1 MKEQEYRGKGKLLH
15 ALMEHMQEGRLV
27 QAFRHLDMRRKL
39 IYTYALPVLL
49 VSTIVLIA
57 GYLSQEKRF
66 EARLRSDMEQ
76 AMVQADSFLTSYL
89 QGMDHVTQ
97 MIVSNKDLNS
107 LMQDPEFAEH
117 ESIRETFSEHYQ
129 LVDIFSS
136 IELLNGEYRV
146 GIYMDDSLLYSNN
159 MYYIYP
165 SSLLKENADYPAMER
180 SFTYGVG
187 IYEILQDKRTSEA
200 KSIQDYLA
208 QLTPM
213 NVVKEDGRETVYV
226 IKTEVPVSF
235 VRQLLRNAALTRG
248 TIMYLEDSGERRLV
262 TSDEQGEAL
271 LDSIQFTT
279 PYGASDWSRVK
290 LMDKEY
296 YVLHRRSGW
305 RGWRLTA
312 LIPVSEY
319 KAQTSFLFIWLL
331 CMLGAIFA
339 VVSMSS
345 SVVAAYYAGKIDAL
359 NNRML
364 HLDQGTGAARGEL
377 MEPTDDAMDT
387 LYRNFDFMLDQVDQ
401 LMKEQYRLGRSI
413 SNAEMR
419 ALQAQINPH
428 FLYNTLDL
436 INWGAMDYGADNVA
450 AIARNLGQFYRL
462 SLNHGRSVISINDE
476 LRHVEAF
483 VSIENAHYEG
493 AVHLDIQVPDE
504 IRSLACLNITL
515 QPFVENS
522 IVHGIAEFP
531 DLKECNI
538 WITAV
543 REEDDILFDIIDD
556 GHGISPATAA
566 QVVEQKAG
574 AGSCGY
580 GISNVNFRIR
590 LCYGE
595 KYGVQYIFDQD
606 KGTHVRV
613 RIKAL
618 HAEELEKLL
627 S

>member
-1 MKEQEYRGKGKLLH
+1 MKEKNGNRNIIAELISAWQNS
-15 ALMEHMQEGRLV
+15 RLGS
-27 QAFRHLDMRRKL
+27 AFRHLNMRRKL
-39 IYTYALPVLL
+39 MYTYAVPVLL
-49 VSTIVLIA
+49 VSTLVLIA
-57 GYLSQEKRF
+57 GYISQERRF
-66 EARLRSDMEQ
+66 ETRLRSDMEQ

-89 QGMDHVTQ
+89 QGMNHISQ
-97 MIVSNKDLNS
+97 LIVSSKDLNS
-107 LMQDPEFAEH
+107 LMQKPQFMEHESVREVFAEH
-117 ESIRETFSEHYQ
+117 LQ
-129 LVDIFSS
+129 LTDIFSS
-136 IELLNGEYRV
+136 IELANGEYRIGMYV
-146 GIYMDDSLLYSNN
+146 DDSILYSNN

-165 SSLLKENADYPAMER
+165 ESLLEENPDYPEIER
-180 SFTYGVG
+180 SMSYGAAV
-187 IYEILQDKRTSEA
+187 YEILQDKRTSDT
-200 KSIQDYLA
+200 KSLQDYLA

-213 NVVKEDGRETVYV
+213 RVVKEDGRENIYV
-226 IKTEVPVSF
+226 IKSEVPVSA
-235 VRQLLRNAALTRG
+235 VRQLLHNAALTEG
-248 TIMYLEDSGERRLV
+248 TILYLEDNNERRLV
-262 TSDEQGEAL
+262 TSDEQASAL
-271 LDSIQFTT
+271 LDGAGFMT
-279 PYGASDWSRVK
+279 PYGAPDWSTVK
-290 LMDKEY
+290 LEGRDY
-296 YVLHRRSGW
+296 YILHRRSGW
-305 RGWRLTA
+305 RSWRITA
-312 LIPVSEY
+312 LIPVNEY
-319 KAQTSFLFIWLL
+319 REQTSFLLIWLL

-345 SVVAAYYAGKIDAL
+345 SVVAAYYAGKIETL
-359 NNRML
+359 NNRMI
-364 HLDQGTGAARGEL
+364 HLDQGTGAARLKLQES
-377 MEPTDDAMDT
+377 TDDAMDT
-387 LYRNFDFMLDQVDQ
+387 LYRNFDFMLDQVEQ

-504 IRSLACLNITL
+504 IRGLACLNITL

-522 IVHGIAEFP
+522 IVHGIAEYP

-538 WITAV
+538 RITAQ
-543 REEDDILFDIIDD
+543 REEDDILFDIVDD

-574 AGSCGY
+574 EGSRGY

-595 KYGVQYIFDQD
+595 KYGVQYIFDQQQ
-606 KGTHVRV
+606 GTHVRV

-618 HAEELEKLL
+618 HAEELEQLL